1 MRNVSRAIILL
12 IFCTNLSFAGTLVES
27 TAKCPAHELLTAEES
42 NENLALV
49 DNKDQEEL
57 LKKYDL
63 LPSFVFKHNN
73 AEIILSKRFSR
84 PDKDRYHAI
93 GYIKIDGVV
102 YPRVFYHS
110 NSHGTFRAIDGVLD
124 GWYSKG
130 PGQAFISIPF
140 KITKFLLNG
149 CTGDG
154 PKRFKKELAEMLAK
168 SDDHLYYF
176 NNYGVFEDNVS
187 PGLEEATVDLIL
199 DGNGSSMRNPAD
211 LAIKH
216 GFEPDFT
223 NEILSFNAE
232 TKAAGPVKVFV
243 YRSINEKLEYMV
255 MQGED
260 KKIWI
265 AEINTFGE
273 DLNKFGIANKQFDLG
288 DLLQPRWEYPNE
300 IAVDF
305 KSPNQ
310 SPYRSKYYSNWNY
323 LREVPVI
330 KSWYSS
336 KGISLP
342 EKE

>member
-1 MRNVSRAIILL
+1 LL
-12 IFCTNLSFAGTLVES
+12 TEEETKLNLSLVG
-27 TAKCPAHELLTAEES
+27 
-42 NENLALV
+42 
-49 DNKDQEEL
+49 NKEQEEL

-63 LPSFVFKHNN
+63 LPSFSFKHNS

-110 NSHGTFRAIDGVLD
+110 NSHGTFRVIDGVLD

-140 KITKFLLNG
+140 NITKFLLNG
-149 CTGDG
+149 CAGDG
-154 PKRFKKELAEMLAK
+154 PKRYKKELAEMLAK

-176 NNYGVFEDNVS
+176 NNYGVFDDNVS
-187 PGLEEATVDLIL
+187 PGLEEATIDLVR
-199 DGNGSSMRNPAD
+199 DGNGSLMRNPSD
-211 LAIKH
+211 LIIKD
-216 GFEPDFT
+216 GFEPDFS
-223 NEILSFNAE
+223 NEILSFDAE

-255 MQGED
+255 MQAED
-260 KKIWI
+260 QKIWI

-273 DLNKFGIANKQFDLG
+273 DLNKFGIASKQFDLG
-288 DLLQPRWEYPNE
+288 DLLQPRWEHSSE
-300 IAVDF
+300 VAVDF
-305 KSPNQ
+305 KSSVQ
-310 SPYRSKYYSNWNY
+310 SPFRPKYSSNWNY

-330 KSWYSS
+330 KNWYSS
-336 KGISLP
+336 KGICLP
-342 EKE
+342 GREK